1 LRSTTEF
8 PSKNI
13 VKKGLAMQKATLQ
26 GLHDFLLEE
35 KTVVSMI
42 LSRSDARGDSIA
54 LTGFKDDEKYSY
66 TWSELKHHAYAIGYF
81 LISRGCQP
89 GDKIAIFA
97 QNCPE
102 WTIVDLGIQSSGC
115 VPVPIYAT
123 NSRDEARYI
132 IEDAGIKMIFTGDQ
146 EQFDKI
152 FEIATMSS
160 VTHVISL
167 QDDVIVKGEK
177 VFYLKDII
185 NTAINNS
192 VIEQVSSRIQR
203 LSSNDMLTI
212 IYTSGTTGNPKGA
225 VHTHASFLAGIYA
238 SVVRFPEAGPGMVSL
253 AFLPLSHVFERMW
266 SYGVLLKGGENH
278 YCRNP
283 KDIMV
288 ILPLSKPHY
297 MCSVP
302 RLWEKM
308 YATIFDRLESAS
320 SIQKKLFVWATNAG
334 IEFDTRKRLNKF
346 VNPLLLCKKAI
357 AEIVVLKKVRDVV
370 GGRASV
376 FHVGGAAMSADIN
389 EFFNGLGIPLA
400 QGYGLTEF
408 FPVAVGTAKTAYP
421 GICGPVLDIVDV
433 RVSDEGEIQLKGP
446 MCMDGYYN
454 KPEAT
459 MEMFT
464 TDGWFKTGDVGTIE
478 KHGDN
483 MYIRITDRIKDLI
496 ITAGGKNIAPQVI
509 ETMLGE
515 DLYIEQ
521 VVVVGDG
528 RKYISALIVPN
539 FEILNEYAKSKGIQ
553 YSSRQE
559 LISHPGILEFYNNK
573 IEKLTEGLGQV
584 EKIKRFTLM
593 PAEFTQDNGEITPTM
608 KIRRKV
614 IQQRYSDIINK
625 MYED

>member
-1 LRSTTEF
+1 
-8 PSKNI
+8 
-13 VKKGLAMQKATLQ
+13 
-26 GLHDFLLEE
+26 
-35 KTVVSMI
+35 
-42 LSRSDARGDSIA
+42 
-54 LTGFKDDEKYSY
+54 
-66 TWSELKHHAYAIGYF
+66 
-81 LISRGCQP
+81 
-89 GDKIAIFA
+89 
-97 QNCPE
+97 
-102 WTIVDLGIQSSGC
+102 
-115 VPVPIYAT
+115 
-123 NSRDEARYI
+123 
-132 IEDAGIKMIFTGDQ
+132 MIFTGDQ

-192 VIEQVSSRIQR
+192 VIEQVSSRIR
-203 LSSNDMLTI
+203 GLSSNDMLTI

-334 IEFDTRKRLNKF
+334 IEFDTRKRSNKF
-346 VNPLLLCKKAI
+346 INPLLFCKKAI
-357 AEIVVLKKVRDVV
+357 AEIVVLKKVRGVV